1 MDGISLYILGVYR
14 NNSIESFAILELFKL
29 LEPQDYGQAK
39 RDWLKNDKTSKSVKI
54 ILTTTPRAPSNQTL
68 PRPQIA
74 LGSCTLT
81 YHRWQNI
88 FQLEPTGTQEP
99 LTGMA
104 TSWRMARTEMW
115 PSGIHRYDKKVRFCN
130 SRSISP
136 QRIEF
141 GAERT

>member
-1 MDGISLYILGVYR
+1 MFKHCVYNLLEDLELQPSLPSVRTERASLKVERVKSLILEWTESPYIFLGVYR
-14 NNSIESFAILELFKL
+14 NNSIESFEILELFKL

-54 ILTTTPRAPSNQTL
+54 ILTTTPRAPSKQTL
-68 PRPQIA
+68 SRPQID
-74 LGSCTLT
+74 LGCCTLT

-104 TSWRMARTEMW
+104 TS
-115 PSGIHRYDKKVRFCN
+115 
-130 SRSISP
+130 
-136 QRIEF
+136 
-141 GAERT
+141 